1 MTTRQRHEI
10 PRQEWSGLFDAVTKT
25 RAPRDVIVE
34 VLDRE
39 FGDGREAQGLRLA
52 YIEYDDKDDE
62 ITVAVGGR
70 SGRFPVMLRHA
81 VPRPRRILADTA
93 LPHIDWAFDL
103 AGDDDSP
110 TIVTVRVRDPGS
122 MNTTGRRRHNR

>member
-39 FGDGREAQGLRLA
+39 FGDGREAQGLPLA
-52 YIEYDDKDDE
+52 YIEYDDNDDE
-62 ITVAVGGR
+62 IAVAVGGR
-70 SGRFPVMLRHA
+70 DARFPVMLRHA
-81 VPRPRRILADTA
+81 VPRPRRILADTT
-93 LPHIDWAFDL
+93 LPHSI
-103 AGDDDSP
+103 GRSTSRGMTTPIRSSP
-110 TIVTVRVRDPGS
+110 SALRDPGS
-122 MNTTGRRRHNR
+122 MSTTGRRTHNR